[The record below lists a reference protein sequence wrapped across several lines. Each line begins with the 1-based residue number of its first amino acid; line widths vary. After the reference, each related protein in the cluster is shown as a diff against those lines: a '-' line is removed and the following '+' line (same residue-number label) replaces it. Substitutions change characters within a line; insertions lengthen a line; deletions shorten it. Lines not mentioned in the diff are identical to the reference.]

1 MGELIRLWKTNK
13 EWSQERTSLNIE
25 NTCEIKSRE
34 DYFEKRKLKNIT
46 DIFLQADIEHME
58 IFFIYFETLQCIFV
72 VQKEYFERRKNNT
85 LIEFDRELDAP
96 LIHIPDSCTKIEV
109 IDVIY
114 QALLFHYKWE
124 IPDTHPF
131 FALCEKFYQDWII
144 FYRKNHLKSYNSKI
158 LYQII
163 EEHLSCISFDLAKL
177 FKNMSVTK
185 ENIANITNP
194 KNNFLNFTTDIFRV
208 TKNHIH
214 YIIEHS
220 EDVSNQQYFRLGHLS
235 MEVQDFEQA
244 ILYFKI
250 ALEESPDDFL
260 AIQQNIAICLYKLNR
275 FDEAQEIFEKVY
287 NTDNTCITSLKYLC
301 LIWYQN
307 ASEIAEE
314 SECMNELVARQILKQ
329 VLIYLEQDRDDE
341 VLDVAGSL
349 YMALWNYEEAKKLF
363 QEILLEYPDDLG
375 MKFKIIEIHFLLK
388 DFDAMLKRIQE
399 YLDEETDNSQI
410 WYLLSSYYLYTWKKY
425 ASEIA
430 DIIWCTYD
438 AIPVKKQNTRTKKIQ
453 KFIDWWNDE
462 RVLQYFQKALL
473 VNN

>member
-1 MGELIRLWKTNK
+1 
-13 EWSQERTSLNIE
+13 
-25 NTCEIKSRE
+25 
-34 DYFEKRKLKNIT
+34 
-46 DIFLQADIEHME
+46 
-58 IFFIYFETLQCIFV
+58 
-72 VQKEYFERRKNNT
+72 
-85 LIEFDRELDAP
+85 
-96 LIHIPDSCTKIEV
+96 
-109 IDVIY
+109 
-114 QALLFHYKWE
+114 
-124 IPDTHPF
+124 
-131 FALCEKFYQDWII
+131 LCEKFYQDWII
-144 FYRKNHLKSYNSKI
+144 FYRKNNLKSYNSKI

-314 SECMNELVARQILKQ
+314 SEYMNELVARQILKQ
-329 VLIYLEQDRDDE
+329 ALIYLEQDRDDE

-349 YMALWNYEEAKKLF
+349 YMAL
-363 QEILLEYPDDLG
+363 
-375 MKFKIIEIHFLLK
+375 
-388 DFDAMLKRIQE
+388 
-399 YLDEETDNSQI
+399 
-410 WYLLSSYYLYTWKKY
+410 
-425 ASEIA
+425 
-430 DIIWCTYD
+430 
-438 AIPVKKQNTRTKKIQ
+438 
-453 KFIDWWNDE
+453 
-462 RVLQYFQKALL
+462 
-473 VNN
+473 